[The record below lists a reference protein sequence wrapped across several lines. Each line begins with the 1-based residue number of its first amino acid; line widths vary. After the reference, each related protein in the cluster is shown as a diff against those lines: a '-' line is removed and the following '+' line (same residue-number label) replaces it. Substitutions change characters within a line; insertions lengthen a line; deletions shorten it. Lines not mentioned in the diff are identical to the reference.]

1 MAEVTGRRP
10 ALAQERIGPACARRQ
25 CRNGIVAKCPG
36 CLWSIA
42 SLGRLIYWLPQLR
55 SRTVIT
61 SDGPIRLREVP
72 EPREWLL
79 DCTALD
85 DNKPPRGAAKPGA
98 RANLR
103 RQPVCQRDRDHEQK
117 NKRTVPICPT
127 ACFWL
132 NCRWRAFGAPRGRG
146 DVLGAE
152 RRGSCWQSAPNVGER
167 YTSSL
172 RCDGE
177 NLASEIEL
185 ERMIAAS

>member
-1 MAEVTGRRP
+1 MCSTAVSEWD
-10 ALAQERIGPACARRQ
+10 
-25 CRNGIVAKCPG
+25 CRECSGCP
-36 CLWSIA
+36 WSMA

-79 DCTALD
+79 DLAALD
-85 DNKPPRGAAKPGA
+85 DNKPPRGAAEPGA
-98 RANLR
+98 WANLR
-103 RQPVCQRDRDHEQK
+103 QQPVCQRDRDHEQK